1 MSNIEPRSRGSQQ
14 KSLILF
20 FTRIKKWL
28 DNKILELMENNM
40 EVTEE
45 VKMSLQLIKVKES
58 NMRLL
63 GKLLLGKSNGI

>member
-1 MSNIEPRSRGSQQ
+1 
-14 KSLILF
+14 
-20 FTRIKKWL
+20 
-28 DNKILELMENNM
+28 MENNM